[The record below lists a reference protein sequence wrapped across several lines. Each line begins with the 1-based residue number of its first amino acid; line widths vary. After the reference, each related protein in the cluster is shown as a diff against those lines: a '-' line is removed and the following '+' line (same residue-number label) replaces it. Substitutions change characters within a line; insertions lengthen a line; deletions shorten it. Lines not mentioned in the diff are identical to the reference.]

1 MIKNG
6 LLLHDSGDHRIPF
19 IDGYYFYYAPEC
31 KYISNTL
38 HISYI
43 IEVHVYCMFI
53 LNSLMFVMIY
63 SFFLFIKYL
72 TSVYDIF
79 NLLINSI
86 AKVHV
91 LTVYQMSFIFS
102 IRSVLTSTST
112 RRGRLGFL

>member
-1 MIKNG
+1 MIKDR
-6 LLLHDSGDHRIPF
+6 LLLHASGDHRIPF

-43 IEVHVYCMFI
+43 VDVHVYCMFI
-53 LNSLMFVMIY
+53 LKPLMFVMIY
-63 SFFLFIKYL
+63 SIILFINYF
-72 TSVYDIF
+72 TSIYEIF

-91 LTVYQMSFIFS
+91 
-102 IRSVLTSTST
+102 
-112 RRGRLGFL
+112 

>member
-6 LLLHDSGDHRIPF
+6 LLLHASGDHRIPF

-31 KYISNTL
+31 KYISNKL

-43 IEVHVYCMFI
+43 IEVDVYCMFI
-53 LNSLMFVMIY
+53 LNSLMFLMII
-63 SFFLFIKYL
+63 LFIKYL
-72 TSVYDIF
+72 TSVYDIL

-91 LTVYQMSFIFS
+91 
-102 IRSVLTSTST
+102 
-112 RRGRLGFL
+112 

>member
-1 MIKNG
+1 MIKDG
-6 LLLHDSGDHRIPF
+6 LLLHASGNHWIPF

-43 IEVHVYCMFI
+43 VEVHVYCMFI

-63 SFFLFIKYL
+63 SNILFIKYF
-72 TSVYDIF
+72 TSVFDIF

-91 LTVYQMSFIFS
+91 
-102 IRSVLTSTST
+102 
-112 RRGRLGFL
+112 